1 MIPNE
6 NIKMNSDEIKN
17 LIINNIVGKKVLV
30 DFNTPK
36 IFDFID
42 IPLEYEDIYYSY
54 INDFVHILEDIQYN
68 KKENF
73 IINEEMFS
81 HI

>member
-1 MIPNE
+1 M
-6 NIKMNSDEIKN
+6 NIDEIKN
-17 LIINNIVGKKVLV
+17 SIINNIVGKKVLV

-36 IFDFID
+36 IFSLFDFID

-54 INDFVHILEDIQYN
+54 INDFVHILEDIQYS

>member
-1 MIPNE
+1 
-6 NIKMNSDEIKN
+6 MNSDEIKN

-36 IFDFID
+36 IFGLFDFID